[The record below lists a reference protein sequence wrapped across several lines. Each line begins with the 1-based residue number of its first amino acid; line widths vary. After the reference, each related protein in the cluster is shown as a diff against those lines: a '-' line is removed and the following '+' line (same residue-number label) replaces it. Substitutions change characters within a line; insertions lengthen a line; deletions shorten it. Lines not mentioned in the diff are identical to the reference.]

1 MSAGAAGGVRLALV
15 IEQLRV
21 VIGEDDVLMREG
33 IARILEAHDIAVVG
47 RAGDAD
53 DLMRKALAHRPDVVI
68 VDVQMPPRRED
79 DGVVAAMELRRRQP
93 SMGVLVLSQFYEE
106 SYARN
111 VIGDRAEGVGYLL
124 KERVGDVATFLDAIA
139 RVAAGGSA
147 LDAEVVGR
155 MLGRSR
161 SDDPLRLL
169 TPRERAVLAAMA
181 EGKSNVGIAQA
192 LFVSEATVE
201 KHSTGIFRKLGI
213 APASTEHRR
222 VHAVLRYL
230 RGTAGH
236 S

>member
-1 MSAGAAGGVRLALV
+1 MSAMAPPPAQAVR
-15 IEQLRV
+15 RV
-21 VIGEDDVLMREG
+21 AIGEDDVLMREG
-33 IARILEAHDIAVVG
+33 IARILTDAGLDVVSQS
-47 RAGDAD
+47 GDAD
-53 DLMRKALAHRPDVVI
+53 DLLRRVLAHRPDVAV
-68 VDVQMPPRRED
+68 VDVRMPPRRED
-79 DGVVAAMELRRRQP
+79 DGLVAAIELRRRLP
-93 SMGVLVLSQFYEE
+93 ETGVLILSQFCEPAFALE
-106 SYARN
+106 L
-111 VIGDRAEGVGYLL
+111 IGERPEGVGYLL

-155 MLGRSR
+155 MLGRSKR
-161 SDDPLRLL
+161 DDPLHSL

-230 RGTAGH
+230 RDTADRR
-236 S
+236 